1 METFF
6 GKGKT
11 QMSLWYIHKFVFLAL
26 AHVLSYYLNGDVFGP
41 GVMWGQGWRGLTLGC
56 WMALGTLEELGTGGH
71 FAQRQFLT
79 KSFHWS
85 GACTPLFIR
94 HYFQNIILKLIQSIH
109 FQIHLLHS
117 FCLLAWSQS
126 SKDLIYPSEKGK
138 KRLISFWSAISKEYA
153 NVSKLVFVTFSF
165 NTHILLQVTNN
176 YIKNSGNDHHITAV
190 TGMLASGH
198 QGLISTKVVLPFQ
211 KYKGS

>member
-1 METFF
+1 MLKNGLRNSGRTGNWWTFCTETISDQVFPLIC
-6 GKGKT
+6 
-11 QMSLWYIHKFVFLAL
+11 SLYSTIHK
-26 AHVLSYYLNGDVFGP
+26 
-41 GVMWGQGWRGLTLGC
+41 TLFP
-56 WMALGTLEELGTGGH
+56 E
-71 FAQRQFLT
+71 
-79 KSFHWS
+79 
-85 GACTPLFIR
+85 
-94 HYFQNIILKLIQSIH
+94 HYFKLIQSIH

-117 FCLLAWSQS
+117 FCLIAWSQS

-138 KRLISFWSAISKEYA
+138 KRLISFWSVISKEYA

-165 NTHILLQVTNN
+165 NTNILLQVTND
-176 YIKNSGNDHHITAV
+176 YIKNLGNDHHITAV